1 MFLRTRSF
9 SLVLASSCL
18 ALLLGACGGGN
29 GRAAGPCDG
38 PQPAP
43 ECSQTCTGD
52 GQCSSGYYCNVSAGT
67 CTADCTQGGSEC
79 GSGSTCDP
87 DGHCVSTGGNGDG
100 GNGCG
105 DVNVNLTPEVPLVVL
120 LIDQSGS
127 MTQNFGSGMDRWQAV
142 KYALTDPTVGA
153 LPKLDGQ
160 IDVGATL
167 YTSNNGNQGGTCPLL
182 TSVGVASNNSDAIK
196 QLLQNNDPDDD
207 TPTAEAVT
215 SVTAS
220 FPSDGNRPRILVL
233 ATDGD
238 PDSCVDPDANGQ
250 QGPRDASE
258 AAVTAA
264 YQAGITTYVL
274 SVGNDATASH
284 LKHLANLGQGMPA
297 NGSINPYIAT
307 SPQELVDA
315 FGQIIGGV
323 RSCDI
328 MVNGTVN
335 LSQASSGTVILNG
348 NNLMY
353 GTDWT
358 MKDDR
363 TLELVGDACTEYL
376 NSTPV
381 MLSASF
387 PCGGVVPD

>member
-1 MFLRTRSF
+1 MFLRSPGF
-9 SLVLASSCL
+9 FIALAGSCL
-18 ALLLGACGGGN
+18 ALFLSACGGGN
-29 GRAAGPCDG
+29 GHSAGPCDG
-38 PQPAP
+38 VQPAP

-52 GQCSSGYYCNVSAGT
+52 SQCPSGFYCNVGAGT
-67 CTADCTQGGSEC
+67 CTADCTQGGNEC
-79 GSGSTCDP
+79 GSGQTCDP

-100 GNGCG
+100 GNGCA
-105 DVNVNLTPEVPLVVL
+105 DVSVNLTPVVPLVVL

-127 MTQNFGSGMDRWQAV
+127 MTQNFGNGMDRWQAV
-142 KYALTDPTVGA
+142 KYALTDSTDGA

-167 YTSNNGNQGGTCPLL
+167 YTWDSEGGGTCPAL
-182 TSVGVASNNSDAIK
+182 TSVPVASNNAGAIA
-196 QLLQNNDPDDD
+196 QLLTNNDPVDD
-207 TPTAEAVT
+207 TPTAESVT
-215 SVTAS
+215 SVAAS
-220 FPSDGNRPRILVL
+220 FPSDGTRPRILVL

-238 PDSCVDPDANGQ
+238 PDSCADPDSNGQ
-250 QGPRDASE
+250 QAPRDASE
-258 AAVTAA
+258 AAVSAA
-264 YQAGITTYVL
+264 YQDGITTYVL

-297 NGSINPYIAT
+297 NGPINPYIAT

-328 MVNGTVN
+328 MVNGTVD

-348 NNLMY
+348 TSLMY

-363 TLELVGDACTEYL
+363 TLELLGDACNEYL